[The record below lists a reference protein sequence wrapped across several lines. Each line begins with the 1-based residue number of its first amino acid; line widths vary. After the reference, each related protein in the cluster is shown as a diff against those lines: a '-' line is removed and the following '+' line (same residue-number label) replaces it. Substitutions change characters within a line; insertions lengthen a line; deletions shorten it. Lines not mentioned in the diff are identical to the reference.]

1 MTSDCLLESND
12 DSDSEMTSDGLLRVQ
27 DPFPVR
33 VDVLALARVQAV
45 VLLASLFVN
54 PLERQN
60 HFSAEQ

>member
-1 MTSDCLLESND
+1 MAA
-12 DSDSEMTSDGLLRVQ
+12 SDSEMTFDGLLRVQ

-33 VDVLALARVQAV
+33 VDVLALARFQAV